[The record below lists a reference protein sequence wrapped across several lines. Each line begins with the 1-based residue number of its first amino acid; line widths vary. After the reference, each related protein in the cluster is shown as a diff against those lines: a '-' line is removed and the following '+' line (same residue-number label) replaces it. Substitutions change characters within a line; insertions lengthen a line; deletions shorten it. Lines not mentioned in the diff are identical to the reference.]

1 MCEAL
6 YACTLGKCL
15 HVQYERVYLCSCV
28 FVPVQSVHDD
38 SYANGDICYSMFTC
52 VNMHTHIH
60 ICVQVSVPKCSCVCV
75 AVCVAGIPS
84 CWGALQTR
92 GSLDFWQGFLATHP
106 ESAHLLRAS

>member
-28 FVPVQSVHDD
+28 FVPVQFVHDD

-60 ICVQVSVPKCSCVCV
+60 ICVQVSVPKCSCVC
-75 AVCVAGIPS
+75 
-84 CWGALQTR
+84 
-92 GSLDFWQGFLATHP
+92 GSVRSWHPILLGCPTDKGKLGFLARLSSHSP
-106 ESAHLLRAS
+106 